1 MNYYELKI
9 KVQLDKDMYLD
20 EVPYN
25 IGIFINNSM
34 LNNAL
39 LKKIHE
45 EKFYKYVYDG
55 FYPMEKDKIYKK
67 EKTYSFRLRSMNIQL
82 LNKMA
87 MSIYNHSY
95 GGIKAFDADLK
106 VYEINK
112 ITEIYTLKPAIVTID
127 GGPWLKEKCSVNIL
141 KKRLDDNL
149 DKKINQIENIKERKE
164 SEIFIE
170 DMEILNKY
178 PMKYKY
184 KSVTLLGNKVKIKV
198 KDDEYSQR
206 KALAAIALGLGEKGS
221 SLGAGFCDYKQEML
235 YEN

>member
-34 LNNAL
+34 LNNSI

-45 EKFYKYVYDG
+45 EKFYKYVYDS

-67 EKTYSFRLRSMNIQL
+67 GKTYSFRLRSMNIQL

-87 MSIYNHSY
+87 MSIYNHKY
-95 GGIKAFDADLK
+95 AGIKAFDADFK

-112 ITEIYTLKPAIVTID
+112 ITEIYTVKPFIVTID
-127 GGPWLKEKCSVNIL
+127 GKPWLKDKCSIEVL
-141 KKRLDDNL
+141 MKRLDDNL
-149 DKKINQIENIKERKE
+149 DKKVNQIDNLKECKENQ
-164 SEIFIE
+164 IFI
-170 DMEILNKY
+170 DDIEIINNY

-184 KSVTLLGNKVKIKV
+184 KNITLLGNKVKIKV

-221 SLGAGFCDYKQEML
+221 SLGAGFCKYKLESSF
-235 YEN
+235 EI